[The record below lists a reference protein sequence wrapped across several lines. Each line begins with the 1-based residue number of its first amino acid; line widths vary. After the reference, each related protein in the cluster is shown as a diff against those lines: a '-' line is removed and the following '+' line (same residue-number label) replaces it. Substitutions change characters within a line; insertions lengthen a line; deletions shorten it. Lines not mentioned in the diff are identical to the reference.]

1 MTELLKVLYDG
12 VDWKLFED
20 DRGVLRLCD
29 MMNDSYV
36 LIDGDDMT
44 ELLMIKC
51 IIKGKYRDRL
61 KYS

>member
-44 ELLMIKC
+44 ELLMIK
-51 IIKGKYRDRL
+51 
-61 KYS
+61 